1 MRALLPSMK
10 SILALALAAVA
21 CLTCGCGSEKAPPEI
36 STSQIAAGAPDVFK
50 GASAETQKLAA
61 EAVEAIGKQD
71 FTTAWEKLQTLNA
84 TPNLTEPQKEFVAAS
99 IASVGAEVNKA
110 EESGN
115 EVAQEALKF
124 HRANK

>member
-1 MRALLPSMK
+1 MKPSLAFVLLGVALLLNS
-10 SILALALAAVA
+10 
-21 CLTCGCGSEKAPPEI
+21 GCSSEKAPPEI
-36 STSQIAAGAPDVFK
+36 STSQIVSGAPDVFK
-50 GASAETQKLAA
+50 GATAETQKLAA
-61 EAVEAIGKQD
+61 DAVEAIGKQD

-115 EVAQEALKF
+115 EAAQEALKF